1 MPFMSSLLAAQQRAG
16 IAPSVLAPHGPG
28 LPRRASLHG
37 VDVRRFRYAPERAEV
52 LAYRGGLVNSART
65 ARGAMVLPA
74 FLAALVASAVTS
86 ARRGGVQLLHAHWW
100 MPAGVAAVIAGRR
113 AGVPV
118 VVTCHGSD
126 AVLAQRQPWS
136 RVARG
141 VLSRADAVTAASDYL
156 SGQLQALSGRD
167 VIVTPMP
174 VELDDRP
181 VTPAPSVTDGLR
193 LLCAGRLSPEKGF
206 DVAITAVQ
214 RLQSEGVRVTLDI
227 AGEGPEETLL
237 SRLVARGEGVRLMGP
252 LSRSELTQAIDASHC
267 VVVPSRHEGLGL
279 VALESLARRR
289 PVIASAVG
297 GLPEAVRPG
306 DGLLVPAGDPAVL
319 AQAIRQLPLPEPGGA
334 ALEGHLPETVGQAHA
349 ELYRRVLT
357 DYRGRR

>member
-1 MPFMSSLLAAQQRAG
+1 MAQQRAG
-16 IAPSVLAPHGPG
+16 IVPSVLAPRGPG
-28 LPRRASLHG
+28 LPRHASLHG
-37 VDVRRFRYAPERAEV
+37 VDVHRFRYAPERAEV
-52 LAYRGGLVNSART
+52 LAYRGGLVNTART
-65 ARGAMVLPA
+65 ARGAMVLPS

-86 ARRGGVQLLHAHWW
+86 VRRSGAQLVHAHWW
-100 MPAGVAAVIAGRR
+100 MPSGVAAVIAGRR

-126 AVLAQRQPWS
+126 VELAQRRPWD
-136 RVARG
+136 RVARA
-141 VLSRADAVTAASDYL
+141 VLTRADVVTAASHYL
-156 SGQLQALSGRD
+156 SEQLQALSGRD

-181 VTPAPSVTDGLR
+181 VTPIPPVDDGVR

-214 RLQSEGVRVTLDI
+214 RLRSAGVRVALDI
-227 AGEGPEETLL
+227 AGEGPEASRL
-237 SRLVARGEGVRLMGP
+237 SRLADSTEGVRLLGP
-252 LSRSELTQAIDASHC
+252 LSRAALTEAIDASHC

-297 GLPEAVRPG
+297 GLPEAVLPG
-306 DGLLVPAGDPAVL
+306 DGLLVPADDPAAL
-319 AQAIRQLPLPEPGGA
+319 AQAIRQLPLPEPAGA
-334 ALEGHLPETVGQAHA
+334 VLEGHLPEEVGQAHA
-349 ELYRRVLT
+349 ELYRRVLA
-357 DYRGRR
+357 DYRGRG